1 MIFVARRITYFQ
13 LSGMFS
19 QTVPQILVFF
29 SIREAKRSR
38 FFSIKDFSFCSFVSP
53 SKTTKDFNC
62 VFRTPNASKKIHDI
76 IVEKQVFL

>member
-19 QTVPQILVFF
+19 QTVPQILIFFF
-29 SIREAKRSR
+29 SISEAKRSR
-38 FFSIKDFSFCSFVSP
+38 FFSIKDFSFCGFVSP

-62 VFRTPNASKKIHDI
+62 VFDEVCAIPDTER
-76 IVEKQVFL
+76 